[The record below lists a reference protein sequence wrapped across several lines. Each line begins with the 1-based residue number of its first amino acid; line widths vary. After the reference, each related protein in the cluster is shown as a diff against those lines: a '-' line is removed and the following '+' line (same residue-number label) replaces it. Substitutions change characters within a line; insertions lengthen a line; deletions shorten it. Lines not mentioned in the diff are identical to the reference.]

1 MSEINVLSPQVSALI
16 AAGEVVERPSS
27 VIKELVENS
36 IDAGARSITVEIK
49 NGGITYM
56 RVTDDGKGMERDDIP
71 LAITAHAT
79 SKIKNA
85 DDLESIK
92 SLGFRGEALH
102 SVAAVSTME
111 ILTARK
117 GNSEGSFAR
126 VVGGKLEEVSP
137 AGCPEGTT
145 ITVRELFYNT
155 PARMKFLKKD
165 SSEAGLCE
173 DVVRRTAL
181 ARPDI
186 SVRFINSGKEIFF
199 TPGDS
204 ILRNAVYS
212 IYGKDVA
219 AAMID
224 ADYTENGIHV
234 YGLVGKAELSR
245 GNRNY
250 QTFFVN
256 GRCVINRTLYFAL
269 QESYRSH
276 MMTGRFPAAVLNI
289 DLNPALCDVNVH
301 PSKAEIKFAD
311 DRAVSGAVYWAA
323 KNALYSVT
331 EQREMQLEKRNEPQ
345 IKENAEK
352 KPQISASEPIYKSE
366 ESVQIKKPYE
376 AVFKSYASPK
386 ASEPDPAP
394 KMYIQTPN
402 EIYSAPPEEKTE
414 EKNTEILQSVM
425 QTKAVEEEPEI
436 RILGQLFGT
445 YIVAEYGDSMI
456 MADQHAAHERLIY
469 EELVS
474 GKGNP
479 ASQVLLMPETLVLTG
494 AEFGIY
500 SDNADFFA
508 ESGFEI
514 EEFGHNTVRISMI
527 PVSLDMSDAAS
538 SVTEMISVLGAGRE
552 KISALRDKALYTV
565 ACKAALKAGQKLSES
580 EQKELIKNVLALS
593 GQATCP
599 HGRPVILKLT
609 KHQIEKQFKRIVS
622 QFFRRYI
629 CLYHWLL

>member
-199 TPGDS
+199 TPGDN

-508 ESGFEI
+508 EAGFEI

-527 PVSLDMSDAAS
+527 PVSLDLSDAAS

-609 KHQIEKQFKRIVS
+609 KHQIEKQFKRIV
-622 QFFRRYI
+622 
-629 CLYHWLL
+629 

>member
-199 TPGDS
+199 TPGDN

-331 EQREMQLEKRNEPQ
+331 EQRVMQLEKRNEPQ

-414 EKNTEILQSVM
+414 EKKTEILQSVM

-508 ESGFEI
+508 EAGFEI

-609 KHQIEKQFKRIVS
+609 KHQIEKQFKRIV
-622 QFFRRYI
+622 
-629 CLYHWLL
+629 

>member
-199 TPGDS
+199 TPGDN

-331 EQREMQLEKRNEPQ
+331 EQRVMQLEKRNEPQ

-352 KPQISASEPIYKSE
+352 KPQISASEPINKSE

-402 EIYSAPPEEKTE
+402 EIYSAPPEEKDE
-414 EKNTEILQSVM
+414 EKKTEILQSVM

-508 ESGFEI
+508 EAGFEI

-527 PVSLDMSDAAS
+527 PVSLDLSDAAS

-609 KHQIEKQFKRIVS
+609 KHQIEKQFKRIV
-622 QFFRRYI
+622 
-629 CLYHWLL
+629 

>member
-199 TPGDS
+199 TPGDN

-331 EQREMQLEKRNEPQ
+331 EQRVMQLEKRNEPQ

-414 EKNTEILQSVM
+414 EKKTEILQSVM

-508 ESGFEI
+508 EAGFEI

-527 PVSLDMSDAAS
+527 PVSLDLSDAAS

-565 ACKAALKAGQKLSES
+565 ACKAALKAGQKLSEN

-609 KHQIEKQFKRIVS
+609 KHQIEKQFKRIV
-622 QFFRRYI
+622 
-629 CLYHWLL
+629 

>member
-199 TPGDS
+199 TPGDN

-331 EQREMQLEKRNEPQ
+331 EQRVMQLEKRNEPQ

-352 KPQISASEPIYKSE
+352 KPQISASKPIYKSE

-402 EIYSAPPEEKTE
+402 EIYSALPEEKTE
-414 EKNTEILQSVM
+414 EKKTEILQSVM

-508 ESGFEI
+508 KAGFEI

-527 PVSLDMSDAAS
+527 PVSLDMTDAAS

-609 KHQIEKQFKRIVS
+609 KHQIEKQFKRIV
-622 QFFRRYI
+622 
-629 CLYHWLL
+629 

>member
-199 TPGDS
+199 TPGDN

-331 EQREMQLEKRNEPQ
+331 EQRVMQLEKRNEPQ

-352 KPQISASEPIYKSE
+352 KPQISASEPINKSE

-386 ASEPDPAP
+386 ASEPDPTP

-414 EKNTEILQSVM
+414 EKKTEILQSVM

-508 ESGFEI
+508 EAGFEI

-527 PVSLDMSDAAS
+527 PVSLDLSDAAS

-609 KHQIEKQFKRIVS
+609 KHQIEKQFKRIV
-622 QFFRRYI
+622 
-629 CLYHWLL
+629 

>member
-199 TPGDS
+199 TPGDN

-331 EQREMQLEKRNEPQ
+331 EQRVMQLEKRNEPQ

-352 KPQISASEPIYKSE
+352 KPQISASEPINPKS
-366 ESVQIKKPYE
+366 PC
-376 AVFKSYASPK
+376 
-386 ASEPDPAP
+386 
-394 KMYIQTPN
+394 
-402 EIYSAPPEEKTE
+402 
-414 EKNTEILQSVM
+414 
-425 QTKAVEEEPEI
+425 
-436 RILGQLFGT
+436 R
-445 YIVAEYGDSMI
+445 
-456 MADQHAAHERLIY
+456 
-469 EELVS
+469 
-474 GKGNP
+474 
-479 ASQVLLMPETLVLTG
+479 
-494 AEFGIY
+494 
-500 SDNADFFA
+500 
-508 ESGFEI
+508 
-514 EEFGHNTVRISMI
+514 
-527 PVSLDMSDAAS
+527 
-538 SVTEMISVLGAGRE
+538 
-552 KISALRDKALYTV
+552 
-565 ACKAALKAGQKLSES
+565 
-580 EQKELIKNVLALS
+580 
-593 GQATCP
+593 
-599 HGRPVILKLT
+599 
-609 KHQIEKQFKRIVS
+609 
-622 QFFRRYI
+622 
-629 CLYHWLL
+629 

>member
-199 TPGDS
+199 TPGDN

-331 EQREMQLEKRNEPQ
+331 EQRVMQLEKRNEPQ

-402 EIYSAPPEEKTE
+402 EIYSAPPEEKNE
-414 EKNTEILQSVM
+414 EKKTEILQSVM

-508 ESGFEI
+508 EAGFEI

-527 PVSLDMSDAAS
+527 PVSLDLSDAAS

-609 KHQIEKQFKRIVS
+609 KHQIEKQFKRIV
-622 QFFRRYI
+622 
-629 CLYHWLL
+629 

>member
-199 TPGDS
+199 TPGDN

-414 EKNTEILQSVM
+414 EKKTEILQSVM
-425 QTKAVEEEPEI
+425 QTKAVEEESEI

-508 ESGFEI
+508 EAGFEI

-527 PVSLDMSDAAS
+527 PVSLDLSDAAS

-609 KHQIEKQFKRIVS
+609 KHQIEKQFKRIV
-622 QFFRRYI
+622 
-629 CLYHWLL
+629 

>member
-199 TPGDS
+199 TPGDN

-352 KPQISASEPIYKSE
+352 KPQISAFEPIYKSK

-414 EKNTEILQSVM
+414 EKKTEILQSVM

-508 ESGFEI
+508 EAGFEI

-527 PVSLDMSDAAS
+527 PVSLDLSDAAS

-609 KHQIEKQFKRIVS
+609 KHQIEKQFKRIV
-622 QFFRRYI
+622 
-629 CLYHWLL
+629 

>member
-199 TPGDS
+199 TPGDN

-234 YGLVGKAELSR
+234 YGIVGKAELSR

-376 AVFKSYASPK
+376 AVFKSYVSPK

-508 ESGFEI
+508 EAGFEI

-527 PVSLDMSDAAS
+527 PVSLDLSDAAS

-609 KHQIEKQFKRIVS
+609 KHQIEKQFKRIV
-622 QFFRRYI
+622 
-629 CLYHWLL
+629 

>member
-186 SVRFINSGKEIFF
+186 SVRFINSGNEIFF
-199 TPGDS
+199 TPGDN

-609 KHQIEKQFKRIVS
+609 KHQIEKQFKRIV
-622 QFFRRYI
+622 
-629 CLYHWLL
+629 

>member
-1 MSEINVLSPQVSALI
+1 MSEINVLSPQVSALV

-199 TPGDS
+199 TPGDN

-331 EQREMQLEKRNEPQ
+331 EQRVMQLEKRNEPQ

-414 EKNTEILQSVM
+414 EKKTEILQSVM
-425 QTKAVEEEPEI
+425 QTKAMEEEPEI

-508 ESGFEI
+508 EAGFEI

-565 ACKAALKAGQKLSES
+565 ACKAALKAGQKLSEN

-609 KHQIEKQFKRIVS
+609 KHQIEKQFKRIV
-622 QFFRRYI
+622 
-629 CLYHWLL
+629 

>member
-199 TPGDS
+199 TPGDN

-376 AVFKSYASPK
+376 AVFKSYALPK

-414 EKNTEILQSVM
+414 EKKTEILQSVM
-425 QTKAVEEEPEI
+425 QTKAVEEESEI

-508 ESGFEI
+508 EAGFEI

-527 PVSLDMSDAAS
+527 PVSLDLSDAAS

-609 KHQIEKQFKRIVS
+609 KHQIEKQFKRIV
-622 QFFRRYI
+622 
-629 CLYHWLL
+629 

>member
-199 TPGDS
+199 TPGDN

-331 EQREMQLEKRNEPQ
+331 EQRVMQLEKRNEPQ

-352 KPQISASEPIYKSE
+352 KPQISASEPIYKSK

-376 AVFKSYASPK
+376 AVFKSYVSPK

-402 EIYSAPPEEKTE
+402 EMYSAPPEEKNE
-414 EKNTEILQSVM
+414 EKKTEILQSVM
-425 QTKAVEEEPEI
+425 QTKAVEEGPEI

-508 ESGFEI
+508 EAGFEI

-527 PVSLDMSDAAS
+527 PVSLDLSDAAS

-609 KHQIEKQFKRIVS
+609 KHQIEKQFKRIV
-622 QFFRRYI
+622 
-629 CLYHWLL
+629 

>member
-199 TPGDS
+199 TPGDN

-331 EQREMQLEKRNEPQ
+331 EQRVMQLEKRNEPQ

-414 EKNTEILQSVM
+414 EKKTEILQSEM

-508 ESGFEI
+508 EAGFEI

-527 PVSLDMSDAAS
+527 PVSLDLSDAAS

-609 KHQIEKQFKRIVS
+609 KHQIEKQFKRIV
-622 QFFRRYI
+622 
-629 CLYHWLL
+629 

>member
-199 TPGDS
+199 TPGDN

-352 KPQISASEPIYKSE
+352 KPQISASEPIYKSK

-402 EIYSAPPEEKTE
+402 QIYSAPPEEKNE
-414 EKNTEILQSVM
+414 EKKTEILQSVM

-508 ESGFEI
+508 EAGFEI

-527 PVSLDMSDAAS
+527 PVSLDLSDAAS

-609 KHQIEKQFKRIVS
+609 KHQIEKQFKRIV
-622 QFFRRYI
+622 
-629 CLYHWLL
+629 

>member
-199 TPGDS
+199 TPGDN

-366 ESVQIKKPYE
+366 ESAQIKKPYE

-402 EIYSAPPEEKTE
+402 EIYSALPEEKTE
-414 EKNTEILQSVM
+414 EKKTEILQSVM

-508 ESGFEI
+508 EAGFEI

-609 KHQIEKQFKRIVS
+609 KHQIEKQFKRIV
-622 QFFRRYI
+622 
-629 CLYHWLL
+629 

>member
-199 TPGDS
+199 TPGDN

-301 PSKAEIKFAD
+301 PAKAEIKFAD

-331 EQREMQLEKRNEPQ
+331 EQRVMQLEKRNEPQ

-376 AVFKSYASPK
+376 AVFKSYVSPK

-414 EKNTEILQSVM
+414 EKKTEILQSVM

-508 ESGFEI
+508 EAGFEI

-527 PVSLDMSDAAS
+527 PVSLDLSDAAS

-609 KHQIEKQFKRIVS
+609 KHQIEKQFKRIV
-622 QFFRRYI
+622 
-629 CLYHWLL
+629 

>member
-199 TPGDS
+199 TPGDN

-352 KPQISASEPIYKSE
+352 KPQISASEPIYKSK

-402 EIYSAPPEEKTE
+402 EIYSAPPEEKNE
-414 EKNTEILQSVM
+414 EKKTEILQSVM

-508 ESGFEI
+508 EAGFEI

-527 PVSLDMSDAAS
+527 PVSLDLSDAAS

-609 KHQIEKQFKRIVS
+609 KHQIEKQFKRIV
-622 QFFRRYI
+622 
-629 CLYHWLL
+629 

>member
-199 TPGDS
+199 TPGDN

-331 EQREMQLEKRNEPQ
+331 EQRVMQLEKRNEPQ

-508 ESGFEI
+508 EAGFEI

-527 PVSLDMSDAAS
+527 PVSLDLSDAAS

-609 KHQIEKQFKRIVS
+609 KHQIEKQFKRIV
-622 QFFRRYI
+622 
-629 CLYHWLL
+629 

>member
-199 TPGDS
+199 TPGDN

-331 EQREMQLEKRNEPQ
+331 EQRVMQLEKRNEPQ

-352 KPQISASEPIYKSE
+352 KPQISASEPIYKSK

-414 EKNTEILQSVM
+414 EKKTEILQSVM

-508 ESGFEI
+508 EAGFEI

-609 KHQIEKQFKRIVS
+609 KHQIEKQFKRIV
-622 QFFRRYI
+622 
-629 CLYHWLL
+629 